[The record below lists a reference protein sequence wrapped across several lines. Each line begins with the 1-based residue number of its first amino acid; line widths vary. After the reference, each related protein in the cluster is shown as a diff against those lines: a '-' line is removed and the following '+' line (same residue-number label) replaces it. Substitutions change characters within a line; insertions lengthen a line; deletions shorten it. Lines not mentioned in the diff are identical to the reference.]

1 MALVK
6 CFERYYKKKKQT
18 TTHQFNC
25 SIAYGINDG
34 LFSIFYRLRE
44 ACSDLDFSLF
54 PGVWQPDVFALGRC
68 LSVLGSVCWGLH
80 TWSLQSLTELHLP
93 AQSSETLQKVSTKR
107 TELWLFCWCERVD
120 RKIQN
125 LWRSE
130 TGKTWLG
137 LVRTG
142 IEMENNPWQ

>member
-34 LFSIFYRLRE
+34 LFSIFYRLRKAQIWTSLCSLGCDSQMCLHWGC
-44 ACSDLDFSLF
+44 ACPCWAGCAGGCT
-54 PGVWQPDVFALGRC
+54 PGAYRAWQNCTCLPKVVKRCKKSAQRELSCGFFADVR
-68 LSVLGSVCWGLH
+68 
-80 TWSLQSLTELHLP
+80 
-93 AQSSETLQKVSTKR
+93 
-107 TELWLFCWCERVD
+107 ELWGKSRTCEGVR
-120 RKIQN
+120 
-125 LWRSE
+125 L
-130 TGKTWLG
+130 GKTGVG